1 MRGNQKLTW
10 QKVERTKYKNLST
23 IKITNFTTQRTY
35 LNLLVETFQKFSYIY
50 LYIFHNIYL
59 TKYIL
64 EMILSHTKIFNI
76 FPSSFQLGNML
87 KILTNNCDR
96 KTINHIPA
104 RSLDKQVLIFSF
116 KWIKKFF
123 VDHTPKIRPS
133 ISFRMF

>member
-1 MRGNQKLTW
+1 MRGYQKLTW

-50 LYIFHNIYL
+50 LYIFHNIYV

-116 KWIKKFF
+116 K
-123 VDHTPKIRPS
+123 
-133 ISFRMF
+133 